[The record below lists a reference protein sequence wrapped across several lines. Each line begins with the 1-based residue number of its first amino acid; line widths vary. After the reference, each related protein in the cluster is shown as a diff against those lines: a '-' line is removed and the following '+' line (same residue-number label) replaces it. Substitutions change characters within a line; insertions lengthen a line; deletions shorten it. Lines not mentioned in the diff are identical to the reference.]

1 MTTQILIV
9 DDDAELRDLLRDY
22 LVRQGIEVS
31 VLHDAATLERRLERE
46 RPDLIVLDLM
56 MPGVDGLTALRKL
69 RASGD
74 DIPVIMLTARADDV
88 DRIVGLE
95 LGADDY
101 LGKPFNPRELLARV
115 QAVLRRRRTVPSA
128 APEQREPF
136 AFGRFVLDFES
147 RTLTM
152 DGRPL
157 TLSGS
162 EFALLKI
169 FINHPMRTLTRER
182 LLELLHGPE
191 YDGTDRGID
200 VQVWRLRR
208 ILETDPS
215 APRFVQTVRGRGY
228 VFVPN
233 GEPNAPTH

>member
-1 MTTQILIV
+1 MATQILIV

-208 ILETDPS
+208 ILESDPS

>member
-1 MTTQILIV
+1 MATQILIV
-9 DDDAELRDLLRDY
+9 DDDAELRDLLREY

-31 VLHDAATLERRLERE
+31 VLHDAASLERRLERE

-56 MPGVDGLTALRKL
+56 MPGVDGLTALRQL

-128 APEQREPF
+128 APEQRAPF
-136 AFGRFVLDFES
+136 PFGRFVLDFET
-147 RTLTM
+147 RTLNM

-169 FINHPMRTLTRER
+169 FVNHPMRTLTRER

-208 ILETDPS
+208 ILESDPS

-233 GEPNAPTH
+233 GEPNASAN